1 MSDQKIERQL
11 NLLFVLL
18 NTKIPIE
25 REEIRKRVPGYFG
38 KSNEAFE
45 RMFERDKENLRD
57 LGIPIEAVSIDTFH
71 EDNIGYLI
79 REANWLLPD
88 INLTA
93 AERTL
98 LNLAAAAWAHSAL
111 NASEIVSAL
120 DTAVKRLSTR
130 REIEPKIEF
139 SLSAQAQHIEK
150 VIRAKSTNKC
160 VEFTYFSVNSRTQE
174 TRLVAPW
181 RIYLSRGSSY
191 LIGFDQAKGEPR
203 VFKLSRIIGQVI
215 ISSEEAIEPAPDN
228 LDVAQMVGSWQ
239 SAEHSAIDLDLEI
252 LPNSGGEL
260 RLLAAKINYGEFSD
274 HVEIKNVIT
283 EQVLPLL
290 LRNCDVI
297 KIISP
302 KEIQA
307 ELDLHLAGIV

>member
-18 NTKIPIE
+18 NTKNPIE

-45 RMFERDKENLRD
+45 RMFERDKENLRV

-98 LNLAAAAWAHSAL
+98 LNLAACAWAHSAL

-130 REIEPKIEF
+130 REIEQKIEF
-139 SLSAQAQHIEK
+139 SISAQAQHIEK
-150 VIRAKSTNKC
+150 VIREKSTNKC

-174 TRLVAPW
+174 TRLVAP
-181 RIYLSRGSSY
+181 
-191 LIGFDQAKGEPR
+191 
-203 VFKLSRIIGQVI
+203 
-215 ISSEEAIEPAPDN
+215 
-228 LDVAQMVGSWQ
+228 
-239 SAEHSAIDLDLEI
+239 
-252 LPNSGGEL
+252 
-260 RLLAAKINYGEFSD
+260 
-274 HVEIKNVIT
+274 
-283 EQVLPLL
+283 
-290 LRNCDVI
+290 
-297 KIISP
+297 
-302 KEIQA
+302 
-307 ELDLHLAGIV
+307 